1 MGVCVRLGSHEEAI
15 LEEIYQVVLMLK
27 TFNILEVPKI
37 VVSKVACTIV
47 AAKRMGIQVEW
58 IDKVTEEITAK
69 RDHFKML

>member
-47 AAKRMGIQVEW
+47 AAKRMRIQVEW